1 MSSTPVK
8 ELPASSSVSS
18 PCVPVANRGGEEVD
32 VSFSYFGT
40 GGRNKL
46 RDPGLGRSAGHDR
59 EFSFGNRF
67 HMSPLPY
74 HIKDVMFYTLGV
86 LGHDVSM
93 LCKALGEANTIVAMQ
108 LTTFPSKNR
117 LSRQHTR
124 QNDPFCRSL
133 K

>member
-59 EFSFGNRF
+59 EFSFGNLF
-67 HMSPLPY
+67 HLDPLLY
-74 HIKDVMFYTLGV
+74 HIKDVMFYSRSGRRATRLCVSFQIIWRLQVIFGV
-86 LGHDVSM
+86 
-93 LCKALGEANTIVAMQ
+93 
-108 LTTFPSKNR
+108 
-117 LSRQHTR
+117 
-124 QNDPFCRSL
+124 
-133 K
+133 